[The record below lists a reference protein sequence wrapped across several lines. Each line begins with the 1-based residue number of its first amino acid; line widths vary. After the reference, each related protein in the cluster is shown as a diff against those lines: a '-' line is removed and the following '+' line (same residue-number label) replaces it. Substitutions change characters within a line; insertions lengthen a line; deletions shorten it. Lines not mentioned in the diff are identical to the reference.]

1 MSSLESGL
9 FSPSAP
15 ILRGKLKGKRW
26 LLASRGKLLRVL
38 LSTYERE
45 QTRLFEDALSPG
57 NVVFDIGAHAGYY
70 SLLASVLVG
79 SSGSVFAFEPEP
91 RNALYLKKHMAI
103 NRCGNVTV
111 VESAV
116 GNNSGMTHFEYG
128 TGSGTGRVATARS
141 DGDLAV
147 PMVSLDDF
155 TESNAILPD
164 HLKIDVEGAEMLVLQ
179 GARRTISR
187 ARPVIFLSTHGPA
200 VHRECCRFLKEL
212 QYELRAIL
220 GDALEAAAEILCVP
234 RHR

>member
-1 MSSLESGL
+1 MRPSHFL
-9 FSPSAP
+9 PSAP
-15 ILRGKLKGKRW
+15 ILRGTLKGKRW

-45 QTRLFEDALSPG
+45 QTRLFEDAITPG

-91 RNALYLKKHMAI
+91 RNALYLKKNMAI

-116 GNNSGMTHFEYG
+116 GNNSGTTRFEYG
-128 TGSGTGRVATARS
+128 TGSGTGRVTSNAA
-141 DGDLAV
+141 GLAV
-147 PMVSLDDF
+147 PMVSVDDF
-155 TESNAILPD
+155 TERNAVLPD

-212 QYELRAIL
+212 QYELRSML
-220 GDALEAAAEILCVP
+220 GNALEAATEILCVP